1 MSLPLETPPPTPILS
16 IRGVSKRYLLDTPNP
31 ICALDDISFDIY
43 QGEFLAIIGR
53 SGSGKSTLLN
63 LIGLLDLPTSG
74 DILISDRNLT
84 RLSEQNQTRYRLQFV
99 SFVFQA
105 FNLLDQFTSME
116 NIAIQL
122 ELQGMSTSRAKQ
134 EALEILRYLGL
145 ENRAG
150 RYPRELSGGE
160 QQRIAIGRA
169 IAKNSRLILADEPT
183 AHLDTANA
191 KNVIALLRD
200 VRDRLGKTIV
210 LVTHEPEQTKA
221 ADRVITL
228 NDGKLVSQVGK
239 NIGSAVS

>member
-1 MSLPLETPPPTPILS
+1 
-16 IRGVSKRYLLDTPNP
+16 
-31 ICALDDISFDIY
+31 
-43 QGEFLAIIGR
+43 
-53 SGSGKSTLLN
+53 
-63 LIGLLDLPTSG
+63 
-74 DILISDRNLT
+74 
-84 RLSEQNQTRYRLQFV
+84 
-99 SFVFQA
+99 
-105 FNLLDQFTSME
+105 
-116 NIAIQL
+116 
-122 ELQGMSTSRAKQ
+122 MSTSRAKQ

-150 RYPRELSGGE
+150 RYPRKLSGGE